1 MADTGNRFKGYMRT
15 TAKITAVMVV
25 ALLVA
30 LLLSFAL
37 IAVVLAYFV
46 ATTGSVE
53 EATTL
58 MTDSFGSI
66 WFMLGTTILQEIA
79 WVLVPLAFVVLVD
92 RRPFSL
98 RELGWE
104 SGTRGAKLFAAGIL
118 LNALLGVAIV
128 GTILITGWQQIE
140 IFGIPEYGL
149 ATVAGYLVLTA
160 ILMLAVGIGEET
172 LFRGYIQT
180 DLMRKYGNT
189 PALIVTSLIFAAIH
203 IVMLISGQEVSPLSI
218 FNIFIAS
225 LVMGYLYVITGS
237 ICASIGFHFFQDL
250 LAAGI
255 FLTGDLPYTSYPVF
269 LFSSSGDVVL
279 AGFNLG
285 SSDNLINLFWFVILL
300 IALYVY
306 YRKMRKPATEKDRH
320 K

>member
-1 MADTGNRFKGYMRT
+1 MADIGDRFKGNMRT
-15 TAKITAVMVV
+15 TAKIAAVLIV

-30 LLLSFAL
+30 LLLNFAL
-37 IAVVLAYFV
+37 IALVLAYFT
-46 ATTGSVE
+46 ATTGSVDQ
-53 EATTL
+53 ATTM

-79 WVLVPLAFVVLVD
+79 WVLVPAAFVVLVD
-92 RRPFSL
+92 RRPFSW

-104 SGTRGAKLFAAGIL
+104 FGPKAAKLFVAGIVV
-118 LNALLGVAIV
+118 NALLGLAIV
-128 GTILITGWQQIE
+128 GTIVLTGWQQIDVY
-140 IFGIPEYGL
+140 GIPAYGL

-180 DLMRKYGNT
+180 DLMRKYGNF
-189 PALIVTSLIFAAIH
+189 PALIVTSLVFAAIH

-218 FNIFIAS
+218 FNIFVAS

-237 ICASIGFHFFQDL
+237 ICASIGFHFFQDF

-255 FLTGDLPYTSYPVF
+255 FLTGDLPYESYPVF
-269 LFSSSGDVVL
+269 LFSKSGDVVL
-279 AGFNLG
+279 AGINVG
-285 SSDNLINLFWFVILL
+285 SSDNLINLFWFVVLL
-300 IALYVY
+300 AGLYIYHKKV
-306 YRKMRKPATEKDRH
+306 RKPAAGK
-320 K
+320 